1 MKAFISACVAGVF
14 AFDENKKLLSYKF
27 FEKKPETI
35 AAGMTAFEK
44 GKPFP
49 EMEEVLRRLREKGIT
64 ETENSNSEKNIA
76 VGHLKNSFRR
86 LALELK
92 FARTE
97 QELNHL
103 IAGVALEQT
112 KQKITKLERR
122 DKIIVH
128 TISAISDLEKILNLM
143 SERLKE
149 WYGLHYPEMRIEH
162 EKLAEAVAKFG
173 RREKFEGFKSSMGLM
188 LGNEDIGALQNYA
201 KQLKQMYEMKH
212 SLEKYLDDLA
222 KAEIPNTSELLGAVL
237 AAKLLNAAGSLE
249 KLAKM
254 PSSTI
259 QLIGSEK
266 AMFRFLKS
274 KGKKALPPKY
284 GLIFLSPY
292 VSNAP
297 ADLKGK
303 AARLLASKLA
313 IAVRS
318 DFYTKENR
326 GAALKKELE
335 EKLKEMK

>member
-1 MKAFISACVAGVF
+1 MKAYISTCIAGVF
-14 AFDENKKLLSYKF
+14 AFDESKKLLSYKF
-27 FEKKPETI
+27 FEKKPEAI

-44 GKPFP
+44 GKSFP
-49 EMEEVLRRLREKGIT
+49 EMEEVLRRLKEKGIM
-64 ETENSNSEKNIA
+64 ETENSNSEKNI
-76 VGHLKNSFRR
+76 VVEHLKNSFRR

-97 QELNHL
+97 QELNGL
-103 IAGVALEQT
+103 ISAVALEQT

-128 TISAISDLEKILNLM
+128 TISAISDLEKIINLM

-173 RREKFEGFKSSMGLM
+173 RREKFEDYKTSMGLM
-188 LGNEDIGALQNYA
+188 LGNEDVGALQNYA
-201 KQLKQMYEMKH
+201 KQLKQMYELKKN
-212 SLEKYLDDLA
+212 LEKYLDDLA
-222 KAEIPNTSELLGAVL
+222 KAEIPNTSELLGTIL

-266 AMFRFLKS
+266 AMFRFLKA

-297 ADLKGK
+297 QDLKGK
-303 AARLLASKLA
+303 AARLLASKLT

-326 GAALKKELE
+326 GAALKKDLE

>member
-1 MKAFISACVAGVF
+1 MKAYISACIAGVF
-14 AFDENKKLLSYKF
+14 AFDESKKLLSYKF
-27 FEKKPETI
+27 FEKTPEVI

-44 GKPFP
+44 GRLFP
-49 EMEEVLRRLREKGIT
+49 EMEEVIRRLKEKGFA
-64 ETENSNSEKNIA
+64 EMENSNSEKNIA
-76 VGHLKNSFRR
+76 VEHLKNSFRR

-97 QELNHL
+97 QELNGL
-103 IAGVALEQT
+103 ISAVALEQT

-128 TISAISDLEKILNLM
+128 TISAISDLEKIINLM

-173 RREKFEGFKSSMGLM
+173 RREKFEDFKNSMGLM
-188 LGNEDIGALQNYA
+188 LGNEDINALQNYA
-201 KQLKQMYEMKH
+201 KQLKQMYDLKKN
-212 SLEKYLDDLA
+212 LEKYLDELA
-222 KAEIPNTSELLGAVL
+222 KVEIPNTSELLGAVL

-274 KGKKALPPKY
+274 KGKKSLPPKY

-303 AARLLASKLA
+303 AARLLASKLT

-326 GAALKKELE
+326 GAQLKKDLE

>member
-1 MKAFISACVAGVF
+1 MKAFISACIAGVF
-14 AFDENKKLLSYKF
+14 AFDGNKKLLSYKF
-27 FEKKPETI
+27 FEKKPEEI
-35 AAGMTAFEK
+35 AARLAKFEK
-44 GKPFP
+44 GEVFP
-49 EMEEVLRRLREKGIT
+49 EMEEVLRRLKEKGIT
-64 ETENSNSEKNIA
+64 ETENSNSERNIA
-76 VGHLKNSFRR
+76 VEHLKNSFRR

-92 FARTE
+92 FAKTE
-97 QELNHL
+97 QELNQL
-103 IAGVALEQT
+103 ISAVALEQT

-173 RREKFEGFKSSMGLM
+173 RREKFENYKSSIGLM
-188 LGNEDIGALQNYA
+188 LGNEDISALQTYA
-201 KQLKQMYEMKH
+201 KELKQMYELKKGM
-212 SLEKYLDDLA
+212 EKYLDDLA
-222 KAEIPNTSELLGAVL
+222 KVEIPNMSELLGPSL
-237 AAKLLNAAGSLE
+237 AAKLLSAAGSLE

-266 AMFRFLKS
+266 AMFRFLKA
-274 KGKKALPPKY
+274 KGKKVRPPKY

-297 ADLKGK
+297 QEQRGK
-303 AARLLASKLA
+303 AARLLASKLT

-326 GAALKKELE
+326 GAELKKDLE
-335 EKLKEMK
+335 EKLKELK

>member
-1 MKAFISACVAGVF
+1 MKAYISTCIAGVF

-27 FEKKPETI
+27 FEKKPEVI

-44 GKPFP
+44 GKTFP
-49 EMEEVLRRLREKGIT
+49 EMEEVLRRLKEKGVT
-64 ETENSNSEKNIA
+64 ETENSNSERNIA
-76 VGHLKNSFRR
+76 VEHLKNSFRR

-97 QELNHL
+97 QELNGL
-103 IAGVALEQT
+103 ISAVALEQT

-162 EKLAEAVAKFG
+162 EKLAEAVAKYG
-173 RREKFEGFKSSMGLM
+173 RREKFEDFKSSMGLM
-188 LGNEDIGALQNYA
+188 LGNEDINALQTYA
-201 KQLKQMYEMKH
+201 KQLKQMYDLKH
-212 SLEKYLDDLA
+212 SLEKYLDELA
-222 KAEIPNTSELLGAVL
+222 KVEIPNTSELLGAVL

-266 AMFRFLKS
+266 AMFRFLKA
-274 KGKKALPPKY
+274 KGKKVLPPKY

-303 AARLLASKLA
+303 AARLLASKLT

-326 GAALKKELE
+326 GAQLKKDLE

>member
-14 AFDENKKLLSYKF
+14 AFDENKKLLSYRLF
-27 FEKKPETI
+27 LKKPEEI
-35 AAGMTAFEK
+35 AAKLLNFEG
-44 GKPFP
+44 GKTFP
-49 EMEEVLRRLREKGIT
+49 EMEEVIRRLKEKGFE

-76 VGHLKNSFRR
+76 VEHLKNSFRR
-86 LALELK
+86 FALDFK
-92 FARTE
+92 FAKSE
-97 QELNHL
+97 QELNQT
-103 IAGVALEQT
+103 ISAVALEQA
-112 KQKITKLERR
+112 KIKITKLERR

-128 TISAISDLEKILNLM
+128 TISAISDLEKIINLM

-162 EKLAEAVAKFG
+162 EKLAEAVAKYG
-173 RREKFEGFKSSMGLM
+173 RREKFDDFKSSIGLM
-188 LGNEDIGALQNYA
+188 LGNEDIGALQTYA
-201 KQLKQMYEMKH
+201 KQLKQMYELKKG
-212 SLEKYLDDLA
+212 LEKYLDDLA
-222 KAEIPNTSELLGAVL
+222 KAEIPNTSELLGTIL

-266 AMFRFLKS
+266 AMFRFLKA

-297 ADLKGK
+297 QDLKGK
-303 AARLLASKLA
+303 AARLLASKLT

-326 GAALKKELE
+326 GAALKKDLE